1 MRRLALLLLVAGT
14 VLPCFASRRVTVER
28 LEQLIAAAH
37 GKTDA
42 DVAER
47 LSGLELIERLSEA
60 EADRLRASL
69 PGVKSQLTLV
79 AIADASAFLSPPA
92 QEIVSA
98 PGPDNAAQ
106 RRMLNLAVDYA
117 GKALSRLP
125 NFFATRETSLFM
137 DAPVRAAYGTL
148 AIFQSLE
155 PAAQSSATVLYRDGK
170 QVVNAGGTNGDKPG
184 SVGVGSVEVGLIT
197 SGEFGPMLG
206 TVLSDAAQGTV
217 AWSRWEQGDHGQE
230 AVFRYTVPKEKSHYD
245 VKFCCVSMKG
255 GRSVFQRLSGY
266 HGEIA
271 IDPETGTILRLT
283 MQADLKP
290 AYPMARA
297 DLMVEYGPVEIGGKT
312 YTCPQRS
319 IAIARGYEPEPPV
332 GHADAGPLNFGGMLG
347 SQSAPDPTASV
358 PEVLQTLLNHV
369 VFREYHLFRSDLR
382 IVNDDEAE
390 PVGDPPASTPAPA
403 PAAAPNH

>member
-1 MRRLALLLLVAGT
+1 MRRLALLLLVAWT
-14 VLPCFASRRVTVER
+14 VLPCCASRRVTVER

-47 LSGLELIERLSEA
+47 LSGLELTERLSEA
-60 EADRLRASL
+60 EVDRLRASL

-92 QEIVSA
+92 HEIVSA
-98 PGPDNAAQ
+98 PGPGNAAQ
-106 RRMLNLAVDYA
+106 RQMLDLTVDYA

-125 NFFATRETSLFM
+125 NFFAKRETTLFM
-137 DAPVRAAYGTL
+137 DAPVTAAYGTL

-155 PAAQSSATVLYRDGK
+155 PAAKSSATVLYRGGK
-170 QVVNAGGTNGDKPG
+170 QVVDAVGTNGSK
-184 SVGVGSVEVGLIT
+184 SGSVEVGLIT

-319 IAIARGYEPEPPV
+319 IAIARGYEPEPPS
-332 GHADAGPLNFGGMLG
+332 GRANAGPLNFSGMLD

-369 VFREYHLFRSDLR
+369 VFREYHLFRSDAR
-382 IVNDDEAE
+382 ILPGDDTEL
-390 PVGDPPASTPAPA
+390 DRNPPASEPEPVPVT
-403 PAAAPNH
+403 APNY

>member
-1 MRRLALLLLVAGT
+1 MRRLVLMLLMCGVA
-14 VLPCFASRRVTVER
+14 LPCSASRRVSVER

-37 GKTDA
+37 DKTDA

-47 LSGLELIERLSEA
+47 LSGLELTERLSEA
-60 EADRLRASL
+60 EVDRLRGTL
-69 PGVKSQLTLV
+69 PGVKSQLVLV
-79 AIADASAFLSPPA
+79 AIADASTFLSPPA

-98 PGPDNAAQ
+98 PTPDNAAQ
-106 RRMLNLAVDYA
+106 RRMLDLAVEFA
-117 GKALSRLP
+117 SKTLSRLP
-125 NFFATRETSLFM
+125 NFFATRETTLFM
-137 DAPVRAAYGTL
+137 DAPVKAAYGTL

-155 PAAQSSATVLYRDGK
+155 PAARSSATVLYRDGK
-170 QVVNAGGTNGDKPG
+170 QVVDAEGPNGSKSG
-184 SVGVGSVEVGLIT
+184 SAEVGLIT

-230 AVFRYTVPKEKSHYD
+230 AVFRYAVPKEKSHYE

-255 GRSVFQRLSGY
+255 GRSIFQRVSGY

-271 IDPETGTILRLT
+271 IDPEAGTILRLT

-297 DLMVEYGPVEIGGKT
+297 DLMVEYGPEEIGGKI

-319 IAIARGYEPEPPV
+319 IAIARGYEPEPPI
-332 GHADAGPLNFGGMLG
+332 GHADAGPLNFAGMLN

-369 VFREYHLFRSDLR
+369 VFREYHLFRSDAR
-382 IVNDDEAE
+382 IITGDGTE
-390 PVGDPPASTPAPA
+390 PNENA
-403 PAAAPNH
+403 PAAVPAKQPDAISLPGPTH

>member
-1 MRRLALLLLVAGT
+1 MRRLALLLLVAGI

-28 LEQLIAAAH
+28 LEQLIAAAQ

-47 LSGLELIERLSEA
+47 LSGLELTERLSDA
-60 EADRLRASL
+60 EVDRLRASL
-69 PGVKSQLTLV
+69 PGVKSQLTLI
-79 AIADASAFLSPPA
+79 AIADASAFLGPPA

-106 RRMLNLAVDYA
+106 RRMLDLAVDYA

-125 NFFATRETSLFM
+125 NFFATRETTLFM

-155 PAAQSSATVLYRDGK
+155 PAAKSGATVLYRDGK
-170 QVVNAGGTNGDKPG
+170 QVVDASGTNGDKP
-184 SVGVGSVEVGLIT
+184 GSVEVGLIT

-217 AWSRWEQGDHGQE
+217 AWSRWEQGDYGQE
-230 AVFRYTVPKEKSHYD
+230 AVFRYTVLKEKSHYD

-255 GRSVFQRLSGY
+255 GRSVFQRVSGY
-266 HGEIA
+266 HGEIT
-271 IDPETGTILRLT
+271 IDPDTGTILRLT

-297 DLMVEYGPVEIGGKT
+297 DLMVEYGPVEIGSKT
-312 YTCPQRS
+312 YICPVRS
-319 IAIARGYEPEPPV
+319 VAIARGYEPEPPV

-369 VFREYHLFRSDLR
+369 VFREYHLFRSEVR
-382 IVNDDEAE
+382 IVNDDAAE
-390 PVGDPPASTPAPA
+390 PVRNPPQSTPAPA
-403 PAAAPNH
+403 PAVAPNH

>member
-1 MRRLALLLLVAGT
+1 MQRLALVLLFAGIA
-14 VLPCFASRRVTVER
+14 LPCFASRRVTVER
-28 LEQLIAAAH
+28 LEQLIAAAR

-47 LSGLELIERLSEA
+47 LSGLELTARLSDA
-60 EADRLRASL
+60 EVDRLRASL

-79 AIADASAFLSPPA
+79 AIADASAFLGPPA

-98 PGPDNAAQ
+98 PEPDAAAQ
-106 RRMLNLAVDYA
+106 RRMLDLAVDYA

-125 NFFATRETSLFM
+125 NFFATRETTLFM

-155 PAAQSSATVLYRDGK
+155 PTAKSSATVLYRNGK
-170 QVVNAGGTNGDKPG
+170 QVVDAGGTNGDKSGP
-184 SVGVGSVEVGLIT
+184 VEVGLIT
-197 SGEFGPMLG
+197 SGEFGPMLA

-217 AWSRWEQGDHGQE
+217 AWSRWEQGDHGQQ

-255 GRSVFQRLSGY
+255 GRGVFQRVSGY
-266 HGEIA
+266 HGEIT
-271 IDPETGTILRLT
+271 IDPETGTILRLS
-283 MQADLKP
+283 MQAEFKP

-297 DLMVEYGPVEIGGKT
+297 DLLVEYGPVEIGGKI
-312 YTCPQRS
+312 YTCPVRS
-319 IAIARGYEPEPPV
+319 VAIARGFEPELHSGV
-332 GHADAGPLNFGGMLG
+332 ANAVSLNSRRMLAMQSTMDA
-347 SQSAPDPTASV
+347 TASV

-369 VFREYHLFRSDLR
+369 VFGEYHLFRSDLR
-382 IVNDDEAE
+382 IVNDDAAE
-390 PVGDPPASTPAPA
+390 PVRNPPASAPTPA